1 MTSWFRVPRGKNKQ
15 KKLLITGEKPTK
27 LVVHCTQ
34 SMHAYKVL
42 QTDTDTMENA
52 RERERE
58 TERERER
65 SKSEWKVL
73 GKKWCR

>member
-52 RERERE
+52 RERERQRE
-58 TERERER
+58 SERDQRV
-65 SKSEWKVL
+65 SEK
-73 GKKWCR
+73 C